1 MAATIIGP
9 MLLGVPL
16 GLSFYDHLA
25 RSKAKGE
32 NKSRRKRL
40 VDIVTE
46 RPALR

>member
-25 RSKAKGE
+25 RAIESE
-32 NKSRRKRL
+32 RREQK
-40 VDIVTE
+40 
-46 RPALR
+46 